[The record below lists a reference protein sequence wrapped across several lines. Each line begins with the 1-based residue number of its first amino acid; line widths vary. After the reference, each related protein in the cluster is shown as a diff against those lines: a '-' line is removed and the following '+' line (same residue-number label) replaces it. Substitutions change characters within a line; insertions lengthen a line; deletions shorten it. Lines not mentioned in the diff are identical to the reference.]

1 MTKPR
6 ATKKEKPAKKLA
18 QKTPKIISLAD
29 LNRLEEKR
37 QKDFLTLIPSEN
49 YASKKVREA
58 MSSVFANKYSEGY
71 PGRRYYPGNEFVD
84 QMELRAQN
92 LACEVFGLNKD
103 EWRVNVQPASGS
115 CANFASYFGFINYI
129 RLRLESE
136 RGEKLSFHDAAQKY
150 PFLGMKLAHGGHLT
164 HGHPANATGII
175 FRFAQYGLDAQ
186 GAIDMNEVARL
197 AQEYKPKLIVWG
209 ITAYSRKPDFTA
221 FKEIARLVGALFMA
235 DMSHVAG
242 LVAAGV
248 HENPFLYADIVTTT
262 THKSLRGP
270 RGAMIFTRKKIGFQH
285 KDAKR
290 GMVTLADQIDRAIFP
305 GLQGGP
311 HNHQTYAI
319 ATALEEALKPEFKK
333 YGEQIVK
340 NAKVLAEE
348 LIKRGI
354 TLVSGGTDNHLM
366 VLDLRALGITGR
378 EAEERLAKVGI
389 TANRNAVPGDTNAFS
404 PSGIRIGTPAVTT
417 RGMKEGE
424 MKILAEVIA
433 EALTKNETGV
443 LAKQIQTLAKK
454 FKTP

>member
-1 MTKPR
+1 MKSR
-6 ATKKEKPAKKLA
+6 VKKSSSKKLA
-18 QKTPKIISLAD
+18 QKTPKTVSLAE

-58 MSSVFANKYSEGY
+58 MASVFANKYSEGY
-71 PGRRYYPGNEFVD
+71 PGKRYYPGNEIVD
-84 QMELRAQN
+84 QMELRAQD
-92 LACEVFGLNKD
+92 LARQVFGLNQD
-103 EWRVNVQPASGS
+103 EWHVNVQPASGS

-136 RGEKLSFHDAAQKY
+136 KNEKLSFRDAAQKY

-164 HGHPANATGII
+164 HGHPANATGTI
-175 FRFAQYGLDAQ
+175 FRFAQYGLDAR

-197 AQEYKPKLIVWG
+197 AEEHKPKLIVWG
-209 ITAYSRKPDFTA
+209 ITAYSRKPDFAA
-221 FKEIARLVGALFMA
+221 FKEIVRRSGALFMA

-285 KDAKR
+285 KDPKW
-290 GMVTLADQIDRAIFP
+290 GMVSLAEQIDRAVFP

-319 ATALEEALKPEFKK
+319 AMALEEALQSDFKK

-340 NAKVLAEE
+340 NAKTLAEE
-348 LIKRGI
+348 LIQRGI

-366 VLDLRALGITGR
+366 IIDLRPLNITGR
-378 EAEERLAKVGI
+378 EAEERLVKVGI
-389 TANRNAVPGDTNAFS
+389 TANRNTVPGDTNAFS

-417 RGMKEGE
+417 RGMKEKE
-424 MKILAEVIA
+424 MKILAEVIT
-433 EALTKNETGV
+433 EVLIKNEASAAAKKIHA
-443 LAKQIQTLAKK
+443 LAKQFRA
-454 FKTP
+454 PR